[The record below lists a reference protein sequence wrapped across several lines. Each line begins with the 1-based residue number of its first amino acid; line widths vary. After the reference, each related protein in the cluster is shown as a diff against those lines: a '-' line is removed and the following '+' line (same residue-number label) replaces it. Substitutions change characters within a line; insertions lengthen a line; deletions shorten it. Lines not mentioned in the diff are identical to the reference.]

1 MDGEITA
8 RVEALRAST
17 ATLFRTLDDLDD
29 QALHEPSLL
38 PGWSRAHVLA
48 HLARNA
54 DAMVNLA
61 TWARTG
67 DETPMYSSYE
77 KRNADI
83 EAGAQRSL
91 TELVAD
97 IRTSD
102 EQMMSALDALTAE
115 QWSSTIR
122 WGRAQTEGAASAIPN
137 IRRAEV
143 EIHHVDLDVGYGPAQ
158 FPDDFV
164 EDMLVEV
171 AADFSGRDEAP
182 GLVLVAD
189 DSRRW
194 VVEPGG
200 QEVHGRP
207 TALLGYLLGRTDGED
222 LHTDG
227 ALPKLGAWR

>member
-1 MDGEITA
+1 MDHLVAT
-8 RVEALRAST
+8 RVDALRAST
-17 ATLFRTLDDLDD
+17 ATLFRTLDDFDEQL
-29 QALHEPSLL
+29 LRGPSLL

-67 DETPMYSSYE
+67 DETPMYASYE

-83 EAGAQRSL
+83 EAGAGRSL

-97 IRTSD
+97 VRASD
-102 EQMMSALDALTAE
+102 EHMMDALNALTTE

-143 EIHHVDLDVGYGPAQ
+143 EIHHLDLDVGYGLAQ

-164 EDMLVEV
+164 DNMLVEV
-171 AADFSGRDEAP
+171 ADDFSGRDDAP

-189 DSRRW
+189 DGRRW

-207 TALLGYLLGRTDGED
+207 AALLGYLLGRTDGED
-222 LHTDG
+222 LQTDG
-227 ALPKLGAWR
+227 ELPKLGAWR